1 MAGAHRPFPFKTY
14 YKINRTLHMI
24 HPSLKKLKRRT
35 PLFFSNPQLIM
46 ASTILFHGNCIDG
59 FTSAFLAHTAL
70 TNQGV
75 TDIKMYPVAP
85 TGAGLPHPKEM
96 AGRHVLMVDVS
107 FDQVKRAAWTKAGA
121 LSIQCIDHHATSCSH
136 WSAEANPIHTESCAA
151 LQVFRHFFPQQE
163 VPFWLHVID
172 RIDRWDNPT
181 DADRCV
187 RELLNIIAHKP
198 VQHKDSID
206 AALTEMRDWIALIN
220 TPEGQTQQLTIG
232 KALLD
237 KKEAELCQILGK
249 GTFVTIGF
257 EHQQAWQLPASWL
270 GANVYL
276 IDNTDMLIDTTEAS
290 HIVFVNRPG
299 VDVFINYRR
308 KSFVPRANKGS
319 MSDEKNSII
328 YYARSRNFNLT
339 EGTIFRG
346 HPTAAGATLVD
357 GEASHF
363 PFLLTA

>member
-1 MAGAHRPFPFKTY
+1 M
-14 YKINRTLHMI
+14 
-24 HPSLKKLKRRT
+24 S
-35 PLFFSNPQLIM
+35 
-46 ASTILFHGNCIDG
+46 STILFHGNCIDG
-59 FTSAFLAHTAL
+59 FTSAFLAHMAL
-70 TNQGV
+70 TAQGV
-75 TDIKMYPVAP
+75 ADIKMYPVAP

-107 FDQVKRAAWTKAGA
+107 FDQVKRASWTKAGA

-163 VPFWLHVID
+163 VPFWLEVID
-172 RIDRWDNPT
+172 RIDRWDNPS

-198 VQHKDSID
+198 VQNKGAID
-206 AALTEMRDWIALIN
+206 DALLEMRQWIELIN
-220 TPEGQTQQLTIG
+220 TPEGQVQQLTIG

-237 KKEAELCQILGK
+237 KKEAELCQILEK
-249 GTFVTIGF
+249 GTYITIDF

-270 GANVYL
+270 GTNVYL
-276 IDNTDMLIDTTEAS
+276 IDNTDVLIDTTEAS

-308 KSFVPRANKGS
+308 KSFVKHSGFKKGYNA
-319 MSDEKNSII
+319 MDDSDQKNSIT

-346 HPTAAGATLVD
+346 HPTAAGATLNQ
-357 GEASHF
+357 GEAPHF